1 MSSSTPEAAKQ
12 TKIFGMKIGV
22 DPKILGSGL
31 VALTLLFLW
40 FNLHGG
46 DDEEHPT
53 NAGSAVTARPRA
65 LTPASRVPVRR
76 SNALARDRGTLS
88 MKPVDPSRGDIDPT
102 LRLGLLEKLKAVQ
115 FHEGGRN
122 LFEAGSAAMADG
134 RLPAVPKGP
143 TIIPKPLTA
152 PVVADQNLTA
162 PELQVNIPLKYY
174 GFVKPA
180 SRGDSNRGF
189 FMQGDNVL
197 VGVEGDVLSGRYL
210 IVSLTPASARVED
223 TQMKQGQDLRVAAE
237 AVAQ

>member
-1 MSSSTPEAAKQ
+1 MSASTPQAVRQ
-12 TKIFGMKIGV
+12 TKIFGLRIGV
-22 DPKILGSGL
+22 DPKILGGGL

-46 DDEEHPT
+46 DDEEHT
-53 NAGSAVTARPRA
+53 SNAGSAATARPRA
-65 LTPASRVPVRR
+65 VTPTNRSPARR
-76 SNALARDRGTLS
+76 TNAQARDHGTLS

-102 LRLGLLEKLKAVQ
+102 LRLSLLERLKAVP

-122 LFEAGSAAMADG
+122 LFEAGSVSAANG
-134 RLPAVPKGP
+134 NLPAAPHGP
-143 TIIPKPLTA
+143 TIMPRPLTPPA
-152 PVVADQNLTA
+152 VADQSLAA
-162 PELQVNIPLKYY
+162 PVIPVNIPLKYY

-180 SRGDSNRGF
+180 SPGDSNRGF

-197 VGVEGDVLSGRYL
+197 VGIEGDVLLGHYL

-223 TQMKQGQDLRVAAE
+223 THAKQGQDLRVSPE

>member
-1 MSSSTPEAAKQ
+1 MSTSTPVAAKQ
-12 TKIFGMKIGV
+12 TKIFGMRIGV
-22 DPKILGSGL
+22 DPKILGGGL

-46 DDEEHPT
+46 DDEEHPSS
-53 NAGSAVTARPRA
+53 AGSAVTAKARTLSATNR
-65 LTPASRVPVRR
+65 SPVRR

-102 LRLGLLEKLKAVQ
+102 LRLNLLERLKAVQ

-122 LFEAGSAAMADG
+122 LFEAGSVAAG
-134 RLPAVPKGP
+134 NGNLPPVPKGP
-143 TIIPKPLTA
+143 TIIPQPLTA
-152 PVVADQNLTA
+152 PVI
-162 PELQVNIPLKYY
+162 PVNIPLKYY
-174 GFVKPA
+174 GFVKPGSA
-180 SRGDSNRGF
+180 GDSNRGF

-197 VGVEGDVLSGRYL
+197 VGIEGDMLSGRYL

-223 TQMKQGQDLRVAAE
+223 TQAKQGQDLRVAPE

>member
-1 MSSSTPEAAKQ
+1 MSSAPEAARK
-12 TKIFGMKIGV
+12 TKIFGLSIGV
-22 DPKILGSGL
+22 DPKILGGGL

-40 FNLHGG
+40 FNLRGG
-46 DDEEHPT
+46 DDEEHPS
-53 NAGSAVTARPRA
+53 NAGSAVTAKQRP
-65 LTPASRVPVRR
+65 LTPANRTPVRR

-88 MKPVDPSRGDIDPT
+88 MKPVDPTRGDIDPT
-102 LRLGLLEKLKAVQ
+102 LRLNLLERLKAVQ

-122 LFEAGSAAMADG
+122 LFEAGSVAMAG
-134 RLPAVPKGP
+134 GSLPPVPKGP
-143 TIIPKPLTA
+143 AMIPKPLTA
-152 PVVADQNLTA
+152 PVIADQSLTA
-162 PELQVNIPLKYY
+162 PVMPVNIPLKYY

-197 VGVEGDVLSGRYL
+197 VGIEGDMLLGQYL

-223 TQMKQGQDLRVAAE
+223 THAKQGQDLRVAPE